1 MPAEIAMTPF
11 LQQIFEEISRRAE
24 AESGG
29 DPTRRIQITKDLT
42 DQVTRPVLEAAIGK
56 SGQRMGNM
64 AGPQARAL
72 SQTSARQRVG
82 ESAMEY
88 DRMNSAADAEATKK
102 AAMLSAGA
110 TLGAGV
116 IQNWPEKAAYEP
128 SKYRAGGEPN
138 VQIPQ
143 SMQAPLAAAE
153 HWDPIQFQASEQAA
167 AKQSVWD
174 EGGTWA
180 PKRYPPAP
188 QSAETHKLADMVRT
202 KKPMSN
208 EQIMAWESQPDTVKN
223 FALGVGLDPRLKQ
236 LLGGM

>member
-110 TLGAGV
+110 TLGAGL
-116 IQNWPEKAAYEP
+116 IQNWPEAAYEP
-128 SKYRAGGEPN
+128 KYAAPVAR

-143 SMQAPLAAAE
+143 SMQAPVIGPGYSAAAPE
-153 HWDPIQFQASEQAA
+153 SFQESTRRVPYEPN
-167 AKQSVWD
+167 SGPSPTD
-174 EGGTWA
+174 S
-180 PKRYPPAP
+180 P
-188 QSAETHKLADMVRT
+188 QRDRMHKLADMVRA
-202 KKPMSN
+202 KKPMSD
-208 EQIMAWESQPDTVKN
+208 EEVTEWESQPDAIKN
-223 FALGVGLDPRLKQ
+223 FALMPAVQESDLAGIFKRGGV
-236 LLGGM
+236 